1 MKCIPRLRID
11 VGCARIA
18 NADPCCRRA
27 PVQSSSTVFESHFG
41 LRAKPFGKTPDP
53 SFLFESDQH
62 REALARLE
70 YAVEEKELALLTGD
84 IGSGKTT
91 LSRALI
97 DRVGEARPVV
107 LLINP
112 RLTPTQFL
120 KAIAANLG
128 IEVPRL
134 RNELLDRLHAKL
146 FELYEAG
153 REPVVIIDEAQLIPS
168 KATFDEIRL
177 LTNFQ
182 LDDQNLLSL
191 ILIGQPELERRLDR
205 EPYAPLRQRIG
216 MRYSL
221 GPLSLAETSR
231 YVEHRLGVAG
241 GTRNPFAADALA
253 ELHARSGGVPRLINT
268 LATTALLDAYGD
280 DSATIDAARIAA
292 AAREHRMPRPEP
304 AHG

>member
-1 MKCIPRLRID
+1 
-11 VGCARIA
+11 
-18 NADPCCRRA
+18 
-27 PVQSSSTVFESHFG
+27 VFESHFG

-97 DRVGEARPVV
+97 DRVGDERPVV

-120 KAIAANLG
+120 KSIAANLG
-128 IEVPRL
+128 VDVPRM
-134 RNELLDRLHAKL
+134 RNDVLDRLHARL

-182 LDDQNLLSL
+182 LDDQNLLSV

-205 EPYAPLRQRIG
+205 PAYVPLRQRIG

-221 GPLSLAETSR
+221 GPLSPEETIR
-231 YVEHRLGVAG
+231 YIGHRIGVAG
-241 GTRNPFAADALA
+241 GTSNPFSTEAMTQMHAL
-253 ELHARSGGVPRLINT
+253 SGGIPRLINT
-268 LATTALLDAYGD
+268 LATTALLDAYGED
-280 DSATIDAARIAA
+280 ASTIDAARIAA
-292 AAREHRMPRPEP
+292 AAREHRME
-304 AHG
+304 AVHG